1 MIAAAA
7 ATSTTGP
14 TLRPYQHAAIEAA
27 IADFTAGRRR
37 TLIVLPTGTGKTV
50 VFAELVRRAAARGR
64 RSLVVAHRSELLD
77 QAAAKLAAAGVTSA
91 IEQGQRRAPVDA
103 PCVIASVQTMRGAR
117 LERWPADAFDAIV
130 VDEAHH
136 AVSES
141 YGGILSRFARARVVG
156 VTATPDRLDGI
167 GLGEVFESC
176 SYRYELRDAIRDG
189 WLAPIT
195 ARRVTVD
202 GLDLA
207 AVHVRA
213 GDFDRTELAAAMTN
227 EQVLHGVAAPLLEQA
242 GARRAIVFAVD
253 VAHAAA
259 LAEILNRYEPG
270 VARAIDGSASA
281 QARAAA
287 LAAYRGGEFRILV
300 NCALFV
306 EGFDE
311 PTIACVAVAR
321 PTKSRA
327 LYAQMVGRGTRLAS
341 GKADCLVLDFA
352 ARSRHRLIGPA
363 DVLAG
368 RALDDEV
375 SELVNGRID
384 GDALQLE
391 LVLAEAEAH
400 HATAAITA
408 VVRYRTEA
416 IDPFLELPPAAPR
429 HDSGEHATDR
439 QRTALERAGF
449 RRLPDGLTK
458 SEASRWLDALAQR
471 RRLGLASIPQMKLL
485 KRCGVDAKAMTFAD
499 ASAVLDHMEVTGWK
513 PWR

>member
-1 MIAAAA
+1 MIAAVVPNA
-7 ATSTTGP
+7 SGP
-14 TLRPYQHAAIEAA
+14 TLRPYQLAAIEAA
-27 IADFTAGRRR
+27 ITDFTAGRRR

-64 RSLVVAHRSELLD
+64 RSLVLAHRSELLD
-77 QAAAKLAAAGVTSA
+77 QAAAKLAAAGVDAA
-91 IEQGQRRAPVDA
+91 IEQGQRRAPLDA
-103 PCVIASVQTMRGAR
+103 PCVIASVQTMRGPR

-136 AVSES
+136 AVSDS
-141 YGGILSRFARARVVG
+141 YGGILSRFARARVIG
-156 VTATPDRLDGI
+156 VTATPDRLDGV

-189 WLAPIT
+189 WLAPIC
-195 ARRVTVD
+195 ARRVTLE

-213 GDFDRTELAAAMTN
+213 GDFDRTELAAVMTN
-227 EQVLHGVAAPLLEQA
+227 ERVLHGVAAPLLEQA
-242 GARRAIVFAVD
+242 GARRTIVFAVD

-259 LAEILNRYEPG
+259 LAEILNRYEPSA
-270 VARAIDGSASA
+270 ARAIDGSASA
-281 QARAAA
+281 TDRAAA
-287 LAAYRGGEFRILV
+287 LAAFRAGEFRILV

-311 PTIACVAVAR
+311 PSIACVAVAR

-327 LYAQMVGRGTRLAS
+327 LYAQMVGRGTRLAP

-368 RALDDEV
+368 RVVEDDV
-375 SELVNGRID
+375 SELVNAAIAGLGAGVQVEI
-384 GDALQLE
+384 A
-391 LVLAEAEAH
+391 LAEAEGH

-416 IDPFLELPPAAPR
+416 IDPFLELAPAPAGP
-429 HDSGEHATDR
+429 DTSELATDR
-439 QRTALERAGF
+439 QRDALDRAGIGK
-449 RRLPDGLTK
+449 LPDQLTK
-458 SEASRWLDALAQR
+458 NEASRWLDAIVR
-471 RRLGLASIPQMKLL
+471 RRAAGLSSLKQMRLL
-485 KRCGVDAKAMTFAD
+485 RRFGVDARTMTFAD
-499 ASAVLDHMEVTGWK
+499 ASAVIDRMEVTGW
-513 PWR
+513 RR